1 MKKRRLKKK
10 AKYFLLSVLL
20 AAGVVL
26 LIYPFAADYI
36 NAKRQ
41 RAKVES
47 YVTTVQA
54 SGKNENDRLLQA
66 AQAYNEALART
77 GIRWDLS
84 EEEKAEADSYLVTG
98 NDDCIGY
105 LEIPVIDVTLP
116 IYHGTTSAAL
126 RNGVGHMEGT
136 SLPIGGKS
144 THTVLVGHR
153 GLPSSQLLLHMDR
166 VKVGDTFSITV
177 LGNVMDYE
185 VDQILTVDP
194 TDVSSISIED
204 GEDLCTIVTC
214 TPYGLNTQ
222 RLLVRGHRIQS
233 IQENGSEEQ

>member
-1 MKKRRLKKK
+1 
-10 AKYFLLSVLL
+10 
-20 AAGVVL
+20 
-26 LIYPFAADYI
+26 
-36 NAKRQ
+36 
-41 RAKVES
+41 
-47 YVTTVQA
+47 
-54 SGKNENDRLLQA
+54 
-66 AQAYNEALART
+66 
-77 GIRWDLS
+77 
-84 EEEKAEADSYLVTG
+84 
-98 NDDCIGY
+98 
-105 LEIPVIDVTLP
+105 
-116 IYHGTTSAAL
+116 
-126 RNGVGHMEGT
+126 MEGT
-136 SLPIGGKS
+136 SLPIGGEN
-144 THTVLVGHR
+144 THSVLVGHR
-153 GLPSSQLLLHMDR
+153 GLPSSQLLLHVDR